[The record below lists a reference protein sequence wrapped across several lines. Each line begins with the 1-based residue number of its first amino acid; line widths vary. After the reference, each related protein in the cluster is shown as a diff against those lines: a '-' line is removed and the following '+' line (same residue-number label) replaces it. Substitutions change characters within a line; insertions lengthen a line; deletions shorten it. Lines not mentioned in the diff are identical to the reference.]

1 MKSFKE
7 NEKLM
12 RIASSA
18 SGATNVIT
26 SDIVDTDGF
35 DSLTIFAALGA
46 ITATGSMTMTI
57 EQNTANS
64 TTGMAALSGASASAD
79 DADDELM
86 VAIEIYRPR
95 ERYVQAVCTPGTDA
109 NCEIDGVFAILRDP
123 VRVPT
128 SQSTSHVADFTI
140 VSAPAES

>member
-12 RIASSA
+12 RIASKA
-18 SGATNVIT
+18 AAATNVVT

-35 DSLTIFAALGA
+35 DSVILFAALGA
-46 ITATGSMTMTI
+46 ITTTGSMTMTI

-64 TTGMAALSGASASAD
+64 TTGMAALSGAEASAD
-79 DADDELM
+79 DADDERM

-123 VRVPT
+123 VRVPVT
-128 SQSTSHVADFTI
+128 QSTSHVADFTI
-140 VSAPAES
+140 LSAPAES